1 MEVILE
7 IDTNESHVWQ
17 LVYQDLLLSCRLHRS
32 EREKLRLE
40 VNVNLRQWIIA
51 AASSSDEVFSP
62 KRNRLIY

>member
-40 VNVNLRQWIIA
+40 VNVNLRQ
-51 AASSSDEVFSP
+51 
-62 KRNRLIY
+62 